1 MRAGMRA
8 SVSFVFAI
16 AFMATS
22 WQALAAAPPDRE
34 AMIDEQKTAL
44 APLAILDGLWRGPA
58 KVYEGGKVIEVTQT
72 ERVGPF
78 LGGTMR
84 VIEGRG
90 FLPDGTL
97 RFNAF
102 AVISYLPMA
111 KKYNFRSYAEGF
123 ERDFPIDIHPDG
135 FAWSINAGPAGTIR
149 YTAKVK
155 DNVWTERGERL
166 VEGQPPI
173 LIFEMAL
180 QRIGNTSWPEAG
192 AVPPR

>member
-1 MRAGMRA
+1 MNARIRAG
-8 SVSFVFAI
+8 VSGFCALLLL
-16 AFMATS
+16 AMS
-22 WQALAAAPPDRE
+22 LQAQGAAPPDRE
-34 AMIDEQKTAL
+34 AMMDEQKTAL
-44 APLAILDGLWRGPA
+44 APLAILDGTWRGPA
-58 KVYEGGKVIEVTQT
+58 KVYEGGRVIELTQT

-78 LGGTMR
+78 LGGAVR

-102 AVISYLPMA
+102 AVISWLPMA

-135 FAWSINAGPAGTIR
+135 FTWSINAGPAGTIR

-155 DNVWTERGERL
+155 DNVWTERGERV

-180 QRIGNTSWPEAG
+180 QRIGNTSWPDAG
-192 AVPPR
+192 AVAPR

>member
-1 MRAGMRA
+1 MSARIRPLESAFRALVLLAMSGP
-8 SVSFVFAI
+8 V
-16 AFMATS
+16 
-22 WQALAAAPPDRE
+22 LAAAPPDRG
-34 AMIDEQKTAL
+34 AMIEEQKAAL
-44 APLAILDGLWRGPA
+44 APLVILDGTWRGPA
-58 KVYEGGKVIEVTQT
+58 KVYEGGRVIELTQT
-72 ERVGPF
+72 ERVGPL
-78 LGGTMR
+78 LGGTIR

-102 AVISYLPMA
+102 AVISYLPMT
-111 KKYNFRSYAEGF
+111 KTYNFRSYAEGF

-135 FAWSINAGPAGTIR
+135 FAWSIDAGPAGTIR

-166 VEGQPPI
+166 VEGQPPS

-180 QRIGNTSWPEAG
+180 QRIGNTSWPETG
-192 AVPPR
+192 AVTPR